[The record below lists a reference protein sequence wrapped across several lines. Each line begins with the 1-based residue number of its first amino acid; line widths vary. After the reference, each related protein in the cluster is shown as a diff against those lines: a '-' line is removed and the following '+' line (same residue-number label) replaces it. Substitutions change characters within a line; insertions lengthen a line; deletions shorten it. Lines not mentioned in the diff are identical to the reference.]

1 MIILDLDERIE
12 NLGTEAREL
21 DSDTS
26 LRINM
31 VSARSYQLR

>member
-1 MIILDLDERIE
+1 MIVLDLDERVE
-12 NLGTEAREL
+12 NTDTKARKL

-31 VSARSYQLR
+31 VSTHSYQLR